1 MAPRWQCL
9 GKHTERQKKGSSFSQ
24 TPCFTIHIDPDV
36 EKKTGD
42 PMWRG
47 AINGQRR
54 AAQPGPVASPQ
65 LGVSA
70 FFPSAILD
78 ILFGGGSSRS
88 SSLTLDSLV
97 FPHVLESDMAEKWK
111 WKVSRCL
118 GCHLTMS
125 LPTLVRT
132 DGIGVGSIG
141 DVVSS
146 CTEQNFF
153 VLRWA
158 PLQT

>member
-1 MAPRWQCL
+1 MFRI
-9 GKHTERQKKGSSFSQ
+9 TYRTQKKKKHSFSQ

-70 FFPSAILD
+70 FFPSSILD

-88 SSLTLDSLV
+88 SSLALDSLV

-146 CTEQNFF
+146 CTEQKFLF
-153 VLRWA
+153 LRWA
-158 PLQT
+158 PLQA